1 MKNYVQPGN
10 TITLTAPYAVTPG
23 DGLLVGSIFGV
34 AAGTAALGEPVE
46 TALEGVYDLKKVAS
60 QAWAVGDKIY
70 WDNTA
75 KNTTKTLTSNTLIGV
90 ATDVVAGGATDLIG
104 RVRLNGAF
112 Q

>member
-10 TITLTAPYAVTPG
+10 TITLTAPYDVASG

-34 AAGTAALGEPVE
+34 ATGAAANGEAIEAALV
-46 TALEGVYDLKKVAS
+46 GVFDLKKVGS

-75 KNTTKTLTSNTLIGV
+75 KETTKTTTSNTLIGV
-90 ATDVVAGGATDLIG
+90 AIEAVGSGAGETIG
-104 RVRLNGAF
+104 RVRLNTSF
-112 Q
+112 